1 MSCSRGVVEVYSML
15 LQATSTTNPLRVD
28 IVSEFYRLL
37 KTNDTHKKCET
48 AVAKA
53 IKCLQSCKY
62 F

>member
-1 MSCSRGVVEVYSML
+1 ML

-37 KTNDTHKKCET
+37 KTNDTCKKCET